1 MKDCA
6 CSEEH
11 PSRRI
16 VLTGGPGAGKT
27 AVLEMMRKTLCKHVV
42 VVPEAAG
49 VVFGGGFPRLQSVE
63 ARRAGQRAIFFM
75 AENVSIALCDRG
87 TIDGLAYWPGP
98 DDLWVAVGTTLDEQ
112 LARYHAVIHLR
123 TPPVE
128 RGYNHENPLRIESA
142 IEAAAIDARIA
153 EAWAR
158 HPRRFEV
165 PASDDFIAKVAHVVE
180 LVRGEL
186 PACCRKHPVAELG
199 EEPWQWTF
207 DSSPRCCACG
217 RGSAGTSN
225 GRATRSARTKTKHL
239 RRSARMR
246 FSIHASISA
255 TSAAS
260 RTHRCMSCLSSPS
273 MT

>member
-1 MKDCA
+1 MTDCA
-6 CSEEH
+6 CTEAH

-49 VVFGGGFPRLQSVE
+49 IVFGGGFPRSENAAAQ
-63 ARRAGQRAIFFM
+63 RAGQRAIFFMQRELEAAIM

-87 TIDGLAYWPGP
+87 TLDGLAYWPGP
-98 DDLWVAVGTTLDEQ
+98 DDLWSAVGTTLDEQ

-123 TPPVE
+123 TPPLE
-128 RGYNHENPLRIESA
+128 QGYNHRNPLRTESA
-142 IEAAAIDARIA
+142 MQAATIDARIA
-153 EAWAR
+153 EAWAK

-165 PASDDFIAKVAHVVE
+165 PSSDDFIAKVAHVVD

-199 EEPWQWTF
+199 EK
-207 DSSPRCCACG
+207 A
-217 RGSAGTSN
+217 
-225 GRATRSARTKTKHL
+225 
-239 RRSARMR
+239 
-246 FSIHASISA
+246 
-255 TSAAS
+255 
-260 RTHRCMSCLSSPS
+260 
-273 MT
+273 